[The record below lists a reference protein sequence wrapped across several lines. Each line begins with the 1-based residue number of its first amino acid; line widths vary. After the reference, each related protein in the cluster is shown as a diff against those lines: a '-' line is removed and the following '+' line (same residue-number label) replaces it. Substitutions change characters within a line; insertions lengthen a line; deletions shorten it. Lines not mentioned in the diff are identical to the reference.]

1 MVCSIPDNIYQLFL
15 ISEASQPTYASDCT
29 VDFDPVAGNKV
40 KGINHAILAVEPHPF
55 NAEEV
60 IIVVSTSSGEATIWH
75 LTDPRCPSV
84 RGYTAA
90 KVSCTLIVIDE
101 GGICEQDGAEA
112 AWQI

>member
-84 RGYTAA
+84 RGHTAA
-90 KVSCTLIVIDE
+90 TVNCTLIVIDQ
-101 GGICEQDGAEA
+101 GGICEQAGAEA
-112 AWQI
+112 ARQI

>member
-1 MVCSIPDNIYQLFL
+1 MCAADR
-15 ISEASQPTYASDCT
+15 T

-55 NAEEV
+55 NVEETV
-60 IIVVSTSSGEATIWH
+60 VVVSTSSGEATIWH

-84 RGYTAA
+84 QEHCTDTAI
-90 KVSCTLIVIDE
+90 CQCIVTHG
-101 GGICEQDGAEA
+101 GGICEQSGAEA